1 MPDLPSLLLLA
12 VVGVLAGGIAGVV
25 GFGSAVLLLP
35 VCNAVFGPLP
45 SVGILTVAALI
56 GNLSR
61 VALWYRDVQWSVVWR
76 YWLGG
81 IPFAIL
87 GSLLLVKIE
96 AQFLTLAFGLFVLLL
111 IPIRRR
117 MDNSD
122 RRMRLSHFPLLGA
135 VMGFLSAIVSTTGPI
150 NAPFYISYGL
160 TQGAYLSTE
169 ALGTAGI
176 HLTKSLAYG
185 KFATLDQR
193 GLAVGISLGVCL
205 LIGVAISK
213 PLVAKLKNDRFVML
227 MEALLAVSGLLMIMQ
242 ALIPSS

>member
-1 MPDLPSLLLLA
+1 MPDLPSLVLLA

-35 VCNAVFGPLP
+35 VCTAFFGPLP

-61 VALWYRDVQWSVVWR
+61 VALWYRDIQWSVVWR

-81 IPFAIL
+81 IPLAIL
-87 GSLLLVKIE
+87 GSLLLVRID
-96 AQFLTLAFGLFVLLL
+96 ARFLPLAFGLFVLLL
-111 IPIRRR
+111 IPVRRW

-122 RRMRLSHFPLLGA
+122 RRMRLSQFPLLGA

-160 TQGAYLSTE
+160 TQGMYLSTE

-193 GLAVGISLGVCL
+193 GLAIGIALGACL
-205 LIGVAISK
+205 LIGAAISK
-213 PLVAKLKNDRFVML
+213 PFVTKLKKERFVMVV
-227 MEALLAVSGLLMIMQ
+227 EALLAVSGLFMIVQ